1 MTIYQQCKI
10 RLKNIADVLK
20 REIPKDKPAIRMH
33 INDAA
38 DLMAKS
44 YKLNSYQVYLLS
56 HYACKLHP
64 K

>member
-33 INDAA
+33 INNSV
-38 DLMAKS
+38 DLMSKS
-44 YKLNSYQVYLLS
+44 YKLTSYQTDLLS
-56 HYACKLHP
+56 NYACKLHP